1 MRTAIHVPLA
11 AFAAFAALA
20 LAACASSSGAPEPV
34 AQPVT
39 MRAGTN
45 AGNVTLRGTSVS
57 APNVV
62 EVNAP
67 VARVWQALPSVYE
80 ALRVPV
86 TTVVTNDMLLG
97 NYRVKVRRELGAA
110 PLSRYLSCGSG
121 SGGQNADTY
130 DVTLTLLTQV
140 AGGSGAAASRVI
152 TTVEANA
159 VSAAF
164 GGAPVPCTSTGDLE
178 TRIADMIRERVR

>member
-1 MRTAIHVPLA
+1 MRLAILLPFAVLA
-11 AFAAFAALA
+11 MS
-20 LAACASSSGAPEPV
+20 ACASSSGMPEPS

-39 MRAGTN
+39 MRVGTN
-45 AGNVTLRGTSVS
+45 AGNVTMRGTAVS
-57 APNVV
+57 APNVS
-62 EVNAP
+62 EINAP
-67 VARVWQALPSVYE
+67 PARVWQALPAVYE

-86 TTVVTNDMLLG
+86 TTVVSNDMLLG

-110 PLSRYLSCGSG
+110 PLSRYLGCGSG

-140 AGGSGAAASRVI
+140 ASGSGQSSRVI

-164 GGAPVPCTSTGDLE
+164 GGAPVPCTTTGDLE
-178 TRIADMIRERVR
+178 IRIADMIRERLR